1 MDIYCSIDKSFL
13 QGKVMRRSRKF
24 LTGGKVR
31 KPQGRLRCNYVTDSK
46 VWMKEEYI
54 ASDLLP

>member
-1 MDIYCSIDKSFL
+1 
-13 QGKVMRRSRKF
+13 MRQSRKF

-31 KPQGRLRCNYVTDSK
+31 KPQGRLRCNSVTDSK